1 MLDLFLPAYRIRR
14 APKKDTTIGI
24 CLVRQIKPA
33 HKTREIGPGEAQLR
47 AIYRNV
53 GPQLRRTPAPD
64 DASFRVR
71 RRAKA
76 FSHTIRLRRRLAML
90 D

>member
-53 GPQLRRTPAPD
+53 GP
-64 DASFRVR
+64 
-71 RRAKA
+71 
-76 FSHTIRLRRRLAML
+76 
-90 D
+90 